1 MGVAFGLAAA
11 LEEPIKITQ
20 AIGFA
25 NKRQRRRGRGWRTL
39 SRQGARVDIDSAA
52 WHDMRQMRA
61 PDHSIFSYLII
72 VNSLWPKNDCR
83 VNRLLKSRIST
94 GPEFTKK

>member
-25 NKRQRRRGRGWRTL
+25 NKRRGRGGRSL
-39 SRQGARVDIDSAA
+39 SLRGACVYIDSAA
-52 WHDMRQMRA
+52 WHDVRQMRTSDNLA
-61 PDHSIFSYLII
+61 FSYLIP
-72 VNSLWPKNDCR
+72 VN
-83 VNRLLKSRIST
+83 
-94 GPEFTKK
+94 

>member
-25 NKRQRRRGRGWRTL
+25 NKWRRRRGRGGRKL
-39 SRQGARVDIDSAA
+39 SRQGACVDIDSAA
-52 WHDMRQMRA
+52 WRDMRQMRT
-61 PDHSIFSYLII
+61 PDHATFSYLIL
-72 VNSLWPKNDCR
+72 VNSLWPEND
-83 VNRLLKSRIST
+83 
-94 GPEFTKK
+94 

>member
-25 NKRQRRRGRGWRTL
+25 NKRRGRGGRSL
-39 SRQGARVDIDSAA
+39 SGHGAYVSIDSAA
-52 WHDMRQMRA
+52 SHDMRQMRTS
-61 PDHSIFSYLII
+61 DHLAFSHLIP
-72 VNSLWPKNDCR
+72 VN
-83 VNRLLKSRIST
+83 
-94 GPEFTKK
+94 